1 MKLSQQRTTL
11 TSKAFS
17 YEENIANMKRKKQHG
32 LRDKAERHQMQYN
45 SWREEKIKSK
55 KTQNID
61 KEKQLP
67 TLNGF
72 SKEIASIFDE
82 KSVSK
87 QTSKDKQKGLPSPYQ
102 CAELLKEKIY
112 FIYYDESLYYFNGR
126 CYDLLSNDDIIR
138 LYRDKVDV
146 TMGYERNLSIFNHVY
161 RTLLTDS
168 SIRVERLSDDSRVA
182 VLRNGIFDV
191 EHQKLREHSHKEIV
205 FSYIDADYV
214 KNEECPHFENFI
226 YDITNGDKLLQKRF
240 WMFLGYILM
249 QSIEAKSFFVMGE
262 APDSGKSILGK
273 FIESLFP
280 IKYVS
285 NIPLNDM
292 NKEFNLAPIA
302 GSAINISLDLPATRL
317 KAEAV
322 SKIKMLTGDDTV
334 NINQKHKDIFR
345 YENRAKLIFASN
357 FPIHLVEDDNAFWN
371 RLVYLPFT
379 KSVPKCQQDKKLL
392 KKMKAEKNAI
402 VSKALYYA
410 KELVE
415 NDFQFPSTSYIEC
428 KMMEWQGKSCK
439 SVESFLGD
447 CCFCGGEYEG
457 ELLETLYLS
466 YEQYCK
472 YADYVAISKN
482 EFKKF
487 LEEQKGLKHCKKR
500 LGGGNPRSAFE
511 GIMIRDTADSLQAES
526 LISALHDEFMS

>member
-1 MKLSQQRTTL
+1 MSQQI
-11 TSKAFS
+11 SGIKAKALAHEQEVFR
-17 YEENIANMKRKKQHG
+17 RKNQGQSG
-32 LRDKAERHQMQYN
+32 LKKLAERNQEQY
-45 SWREEKIKSK
+45 
-55 KTQNID
+55 
-61 KEKQLP
+61 
-67 TLNGF
+67 F
-72 SKEIASIFDE
+72 SKWRREDVLNSAISTNMNELIQNKISPDNE
-82 KSVSK
+82 KNVAYGK
-87 QTSKDKQKGLPSPYQ
+87 NIIGDKTKRNEKNGLPSPYQ
-102 CAELLKEKIY
+102 CAELLKEKVY
-112 FIYYDESLYYFNGR
+112 FICYDRALYYFNGR
-126 CYDLLSNDDIIR
+126 CYDLLSSDDIIR

-146 TMGYERNLSIFNHVY
+146 TMGYERNLNIFNHVF
-161 RTLLTDS
+161 RTLSTDS
-168 SIRVERLSDDSRVA
+168 SIRVEQLSRDNRVA

-191 EHQKLREHSHKEIV
+191 EYQKLREHSHKEIV

-214 KNEECPHFENFI
+214 KDEECPNFDNFI

-249 QSIEAKSFFVMGE
+249 QSMEAKAFFVMGE
-262 APDSGKSILGK
+262 APDSGKSLLGN

-280 IKYVS
+280 SKYVS
-285 NIPLNDM
+285 NIALNDM
-292 NKEFNLAPIA
+292 NKGFSVAPIA
-302 GSAINISLDLPATRL
+302 GSAINISLDLPSVRL
-317 KAEAV
+317 NASAV
-322 SKIKMLTGDDTV
+322 SKLKMLTGGDTF
-334 NINQKHKDIFR
+334 NINQKYEKEYR

-392 KKMKAEKNAI
+392 KKLQNEKNAI

-410 KELVE
+410 KKLIE

-447 CCFCGGEYEG
+447 CCFCGAEYEG

-472 YADYVAISKN
+472 YTDYVAISKN

-500 LGGGNPRSAFE
+500 FGGGNPRSAFE